1 VCKGEPGR
9 NTYKGYVWKYVDS
22 KVIGDADLKSQMLSN
37 KQMLIDTLLNSF
49 SDEELKE
56 IMKTIE
62 LKLSKSKK

>member
-9 NTYKGYVWKYVDS
+9 LSYRGYIWRYVDN
-22 KVIGDADLKSQMLSN
+22 KVIGDSSLKDQMMLN
-37 KQMLIDTLLNSF
+37 KQMLIDTVLNSF

-56 IMKTIE
+56 IMKNIE